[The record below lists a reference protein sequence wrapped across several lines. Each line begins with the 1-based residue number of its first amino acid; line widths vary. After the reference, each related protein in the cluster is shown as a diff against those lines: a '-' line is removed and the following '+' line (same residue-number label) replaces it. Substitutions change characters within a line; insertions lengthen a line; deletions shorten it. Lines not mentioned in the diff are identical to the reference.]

1 MLEASIEAIHNKE
14 KDYSEIIKLMKK
26 MGFSVWSVERGFSS
40 KTTGQVL
47 QIDII
52 FMNDNEK

>member
-1 MLEASIEAIHNKE
+1 
-14 KDYSEIIKLMKK
+14 MKK
-26 MGFSVWSVERGFSS
+26 MSFSVCSVERGFSS

-52 FMNDNEK
+52 FMNDNECEVNFS